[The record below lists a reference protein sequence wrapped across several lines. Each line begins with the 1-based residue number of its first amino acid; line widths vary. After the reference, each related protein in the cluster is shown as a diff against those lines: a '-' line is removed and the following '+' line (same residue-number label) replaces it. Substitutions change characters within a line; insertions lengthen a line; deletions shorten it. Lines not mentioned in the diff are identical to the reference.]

1 MNAKKVLFLVLV
13 PVYVPAI
20 LLLNYTQKWWEGLL
34 E

>member
-1 MNAKKVLFLVLV
+1 MGKKLLFFLLV

-20 LLLNYTQKWWEGLL
+20 ILLNFTQKWWESLL